1 MLPINRHA
9 RPILRHSVPPITEA
23 TLARVSAPAAK
34 AIPQNT
40 FKPRHKPQ
48 GITSLSRVV
57 APNPYRA
64 ARKLARQPPVI
75 RSRNTRRPDKGA
87 PERRT
92 AWGWNW
98 HGRRRWKT
106 PAASASRRKR
116 DTPAPASPG
125 CGGSASRTS
134 FRNPD
139 SGIRKLA
146 WQLYPEKMGRACPAH
161 TPLLEYKCGQW
172 RHGP

>member
-9 RPILRHSVPPITEA
+9 RPISRHSVPPITEA

-75 RSRNTRRPDKGA
+75 RSRNTHRQPPNCDRPARADIGALPEPGAWPVPYAAHRTLPRRHARQRARDGIL
-87 PERRT
+87 
-92 AWGWNW
+92 
-98 HGRRRWKT
+98 
-106 PAASASRRKR
+106 SR
-116 DTPAPASPG
+116 
-125 CGGSASRTS
+125 
-134 FRNPD
+134 
-139 SGIRKLA
+139 
-146 WQLYPEKMGRACPAH
+146 
-161 TPLLEYKCGQW
+161 LLS
-172 RHGP
+172 